1 MSRIQP
7 HPKRRAKTRQGEGG
21 RRTDNVFDLL
31 KLFASAG
38 LITLLKAERH
48 QAKPSMITS
57 ELFSPSAQPTV
68 GPQAIQARQADFNAR
83 NSSALLRS

>member
-7 HPKRRAKTRQGEGG
+7 HPNRHAEIRQSEGG

-48 QAKPSMITS
+48 QAEPSMMTDQRA
-57 ELFSPSAQPTV
+57 FSPSAQPTV
-68 GPQAIQARQADFNAR
+68 GPQAIQATQGRF
-83 NSSALLRS
+83 